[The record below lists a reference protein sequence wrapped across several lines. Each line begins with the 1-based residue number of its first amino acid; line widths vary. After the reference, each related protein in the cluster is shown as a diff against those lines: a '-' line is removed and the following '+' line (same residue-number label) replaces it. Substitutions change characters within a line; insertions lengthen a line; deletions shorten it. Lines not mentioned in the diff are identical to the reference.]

1 MTAITGALSM
11 WAFAIPV
18 TMLVAPGPDVAK
30 HTPALPLA
38 LAYPSAAWT
47 APCS

>member
-1 MTAITGALSM
+1 MTTKGTESIIAS
-11 WAFAIPV
+11 AIPV
-18 TMLVAPGPDVAK
+18 TTLVAPGPLVTIT
-30 HTPALPLA
+30 TPGFPVA